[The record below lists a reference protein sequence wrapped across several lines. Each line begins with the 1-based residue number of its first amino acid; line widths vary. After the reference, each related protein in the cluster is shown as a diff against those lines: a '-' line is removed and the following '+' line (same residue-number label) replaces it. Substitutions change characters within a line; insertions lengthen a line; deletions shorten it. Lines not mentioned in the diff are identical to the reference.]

1 MALCPGASSSILRG
15 MTATDTQTHLDALRA
30 ILGDAQVKTGA
41 EAAPWS
47 HDWPGHAHWAPLA
60 VARPANTGEV
70 AQVVK
75 WANDAGIPIVPV
87 SGNTGLVE
95 GSTAEG
101 AVMVSLDRMS
111 AIREVRPASRIA
123 IVEAGAILSSIHAAA
138 EAHDL
143 IFPLS
148 FGARGSAMIGG
159 ALSTNAG
166 GSNVVRYGNTRH
178 LCLGIEAV
186 LPTGD
191 IVDLMSEL
199 HKDNSGYDLR
209 DLLIGAEG
217 TLGIITA
224 AVLKLHPKPKAYA
237 TAMVAAPSLK
247 DALTLL
253 NTLQQETGGAVEAF
267 EFMPRVFMEA
277 YLERFPEARAPF
289 EQMHEINILVEVG
302 ALSPRDATPRPDGQV
317 PVTAHL
323 EEVLARLF
331 EQGAILDAA
340 VAQSDAQR
348 QEMWARREASA
359 EVARLRQPL
368 IDNDIAVP
376 LDKMQELLE
385 QITEKSL
392 AIDPDLIPMCVA
404 HLGDGNLHFAAWPS
418 TDDPKTLKKIK
429 DMVDA
434 TAISLGG
441 TFSAEHGVGLTK
453 KPAMARHK
461 NPAALSAMRAIK
473 QALDPKGI
481 MNPGKVL
488 PED

>member
-1 MALCPGASSSILRG
+1 
-15 MTATDTQTHLDALRA
+15 MTQDTDGNLMDALGA
-30 ILGDAQVKTGA
+30 IVGAAHVITGKDA
-41 EAAPWS
+41 EPWS
-47 HDWPGHAHWAPLA
+47 REWTGHARWTPLA
-60 VARPANTGEV
+60 VVRPATTDEV
-70 AQVVK
+70 AQIVRL
-75 WANDAGIPIVPV
+75 ANRSGTPIVPV

-95 GSTAEG
+95 GTCGEG
-101 AVMVSLDRMS
+101 AIMLSLDRMS
-111 AIREVRPASRIA
+111 AIREVRPEARIA
-123 IVEAGAILSSIHAAA
+123 IVEAGAILSRIHDAV
-138 EAHDL
+138 EEHGL
-143 IFPLS
+143 IFPLY

-166 GSNVVRYGNTRH
+166 GYNVLRYGSTRH

-186 LPTGD
+186 LPNGE

-237 TAMVAAPSLK
+237 TAMVAAPSLT

-253 NTLQQETGGAVEAF
+253 NTLQKETGGAVEAF
-267 EFMPRVFMEA
+267 EFMPRVYIQA
-277 YLERFPEARAPF
+277 YLERYPEARAPF
-289 EQMHEINILVEVG
+289 DQIPEVNILVGVG
-302 ALSPRDATPRPDGQV
+302 ALSRRDATPGPDGQV

-323 EEVLARLF
+323 EAVLGRLF
-331 EQGAILDAA
+331 EAGAILDAA
-340 VAQSDAQR
+340 VAQSDGQR

-368 IDNDIAVP
+368 VDNDIAVP

-385 QITEKSL
+385 QITESAQAL
-392 AIDPDLIPMCVA
+392 DPDLIPMCVA

-418 TDDPKTLKKIK
+418 TDDPETLKQIK
-429 DMVDA
+429 DMVDD
-434 TAISLGG
+434 TAIALGG
-441 TFSAEHGVGLTK
+441 SFSAEHGVGLTK
-453 KPAMARHK
+453 RPAMSRHK
-461 NPAALSAMRAIK
+461 SPVALKAMHAIK
-473 QALDPKGI
+473 SALDPNGI

-488 PED
+488 PDD

>member
-1 MALCPGASSSILRG
+1 
-15 MTATDTQTHLDALRA
+15 MTATDTDTQLNDLRG
-30 ILGDAQVKTGA
+30 ILGPEYVKTGA
-41 EAAPWS
+41 DAAPWS
-47 HDWPGHAHWAPLA
+47 HDWPGHAHWTPLA
-60 VARPANTGEV
+60 VVRPANTREV
-70 AQVVK
+70 AKVVQ
-75 WANDAGIPIVPV
+75 WANRTGTAIVPV

-111 AIREVRPASRIA
+111 AIREVRPEARVA
-123 IVEAGAILSSIHAAA
+123 IVEAGAILSNIHAAA
-138 EAHDL
+138 DAHDL
-143 IFPLS
+143 IFPLT

-178 LCLGIEAV
+178 LCLGVEAV
-186 LPTGD
+186 LPTGE
-191 IVDLMSEL
+191 IIDLMSEL

-224 AVLKLHPKPKAYA
+224 AVLKLHPKPMAYA
-237 TAMVAAPSLK
+237 TAMVAAPSLN

-253 NTLQQETGGAVEAF
+253 NTLQRETGGAVEAF
-267 EFMPRVFMEA
+267 EFMPRIFMEA
-277 YLERFPEARAPF
+277 YLERYPEARAPF
-289 EQMHEINILVEVG
+289 DQMHEVNILVEVG
-302 ALSPRDATPRPDGQV
+302 ALSPRDATPGDDGRV
-317 PVTAHL
+317 PVTGHL
-323 EEVLARLF
+323 EDVLGRLF
-331 EQGAILDAA
+331 EEGAILDAA
-340 VAQSDAQR
+340 VAQSDTQR
-348 QEMWARREASA
+348 QEMWARRETSA

-376 LDKMQELLE
+376 LDQIQTLLE
-385 QITEKSL
+385 QIVRKSQ

-404 HLGDGNLHFAAWPS
+404 HLGDGNLHFAGWPS
-418 TDDPKTLKKIK
+418 TDDPDTLKQIK
-429 DMVDA
+429 EMVDD
-434 TAISLGG
+434 TAIALGG
-441 TFSAEHGVGLTK
+441 SFSAEHGVGLTK

-461 NPAALSAMRAIK
+461 NPVALQAMRAIK

-488 PED
+488 PEG